1 MMYGP
6 LRWFLTES
14 HTANLFLKGHKMT
27 EKHDDFDL
35 ELYDAMMR
43 EAEKD
48 WFFQHP
54 VATLIICLGAIAL
67 IFWLSSLFPYGFAT
81 PR

>member
-1 MMYGP
+1 
-6 LRWFLTES
+6 
-14 HTANLFLKGHKMT
+14 MT

-43 EAEKD
+43 ESEKD

-54 VATLIICLGAIAL
+54 VATLIICMGAIAM

>member
-1 MMYGP
+1 
-6 LRWFLTES
+6 
-14 HTANLFLKGHKMT
+14 MT

-43 EAEKD
+43 EAGKD

-54 VATLIICLGAIAL
+54 VATLIICLGLIAL
-67 IFWLSSLFPYGFAT
+67 IFWVSILFPYGFAT

>member
-1 MMYGP
+1 MYGP
-6 LRWFLTES
+6 LRWFLTDS
-14 HTANLFLKGHKMT
+14 RTAKLLHLELIMQDK
-27 EKHDDFDL
+27 DFDL
-35 ELYDAMMR
+35 ELYEEMMR
-43 EAEKD
+43 EAQKD

-54 VATLIICLGAIAL
+54 VATLIICLGLIAL